1 MCVLFLAKMY
11 LKKMVIL
18 LSRLIRSLKRPL
30 NNIKIKILKHWIRM
44 RMRRNHKPHWESLD
58 GNIIMADIQKK
69 NPPLVHNPHKK
80 WACENVL
87 HDNFSLSRKV
97 KLNFSLYL
105 VFMFLCDVL
114 KYNRESILSL
124 PLGQRLVSAN
134 KIDPSINFCPG

>member
-1 MCVLFLAKMY
+1 MNKNENEEKSQTTLRKPWWEY
-11 LKKMVIL
+11 HYGRHSKKTH
-18 LSRLIRSLKRPL
+18 R
-30 NNIKIKILKHWIRM
+30 HA
-44 RMRRNHKPHWESLD
+44 HT
-58 GNIIMADIQKK
+58 
-69 NPPLVHNPHKK
+69 PLVHNPHKK
-80 WACENVL
+80 WACENML

-114 KYNRESILSL
+114 KYYGENILSL